1 MRALSDVRDP
11 YAVVLAVVAAIGLLV
26 AQEGPLVALLAAASV
41 LVFRAAVAVAIERW
55 RRARPEPPAPRP
67 EPPAPRPATP
77 GLPWYHPLTHRESEV
92 ALLVA
97 QGLTNKQIASA
108 LHSERTV
115 DGHLT
120 DRGVDSHVQHIMD
133 KLSKELQIDVN
144 RRAQIS
150 AWVTERRPRGSASTS
165 VPG

>member
-1 MRALSDVRDP
+1 MRALSDLRDP
-11 YAVVLAVVAAIGLLV
+11 YAVVLAVVAAVGLLV
-26 AQEGPLVALLAAASV
+26 AQEGPVVALLAAASV
-41 LVFRAAVAVAIERW
+41 LIFRAAAGLAIERW
-55 RRARPEPPAPRP
+55 RPARPEPPAPRP
-67 EPPAPRPATP
+67 GSP
-77 GLPWYHPLTHRESEV
+77 GQPWYHPLTQRESEV

-150 AWVTERRPRGSASTS
+150 AWVTERRPRSPAGTS
-165 VPG
+165 IPR

>member
-1 MRALSDVRDP
+1 MRALSDLRDR
-11 YAVVLAVVAAIGLLV
+11 YAVILAAVCAVALLV

-41 LVFRAAVAVAIERW
+41 LLFRAAAGVAIESW
-55 RRARPEPPAPRP
+55 RPARPEPPAPRP
-67 EPPAPRPATP
+67 ASS
-77 GLPWYHPLTHRESEV
+77 GQPWYHPLTYRESEV

-108 LHSERTV
+108 VHSERTV

-120 DRGVDSHVQHIMD
+120 ERGVDSHVQHIMD
-133 KLSKELQIDVN
+133 KLSKELKIDVN

-150 AWVTERRPRGSASTS
+150 AWVTERRPRGPASTS
-165 VPG
+165 VPR

>member
-1 MRALSDVRDP
+1 MRALSDLRDP

-26 AQEGPLVALLAAASV
+26 AQEGPLVALLAAVSV
-41 LVFRAAVAVAIERW
+41 LVVRAAAGVAVERW
-55 RRARPEPPAPRP
+55 RPARPAPP
-67 EPPAPRPATP
+67 PPQPVPP
-77 GLPWYHPLTHRESEV
+77 GQPWYHPLTRRESEV

-97 QGLTNKQIASA
+97 EGLTNREIGER

-120 DRGVDSHVQHIMD
+120 ERGVDSHVQNIMNS
-133 KLSKELQIDVN
+133 LNVN

-150 AWVTERRPRGSASTS
+150 AWVTERRPRDPSRKA
-165 VPG
+165 

>member
-1 MRALSDVRDP
+1 MRALWNLRDS
-11 YAVVLAVVAAIGLLV
+11 YAVVLAVVAAVGLLV
-26 AQEGPLVALLAAASV
+26 AQEGPVVALLAAVSV
-41 LVFRAAVAVAIERW
+41 LAFRAAAGVAIERW
-55 RRARPEPPAPRP
+55 RPARPEPPAPVLA
-67 EPPAPRPATP
+67 PP
-77 GLPWYHPLTHRESEV
+77 GQPWYHPLTHRESEV

-97 QGLTNKQIASA
+97 KGLTNKQIASA

-133 KLSKELQIDVN
+133 KLSKELQTDVN

-150 AWVTERRPRGSASTS
+150 AWVTERRPRGPASTS
-165 VPG
+165 VPR

>member
-1 MRALSDVRDP
+1 MRALTDLRDR
-11 YAVVLAVVAAIGLLV
+11 YAVILAAVCAVALLV
-26 AQEGPLVALLAAASV
+26 AQEGPFVALLAAASV
-41 LVFRAAVAVAIERW
+41 LLFRAAAGLAMERW
-55 RRARPEPPAPRP
+55 RPARPEPRP
-67 EPPAPRPATP
+67 ESPPPAPVVPP
-77 GLPWYHPLTHRESEV
+77 GQPWYHPLTRRESEV

-150 AWVTERRPRGSASTS
+150 AWVTERRPRSPASTS
-165 VPG
+165 VPR